1 MRYLKMHSIG
11 KIQRSF
17 QVTIPSKLRKEL
29 NLKVGDIVLIEGHED
44 GILLKPQSLIDKGQT
59 WFWSKE
65 WQEEEKKIDE
75 DFEKGDT
82 LVSNSVDEFLK
93 DLHEV

>member
-1 MRYLKMHSIG
+1 MQAIG

-17 QVTIPSKLRKEL
+17 QVTIPTELRKKL

-44 GILLKPQSLIDKGQT
+44 GILLKPQSLIDRSQA

-65 WQEEEKKIDE
+65 WQEEEKKIDK
-75 DFEKGDT
+75 DFEKGDV
-82 LVSNSVDEFLK
+82 LVSNSVDDFLE
-93 DLHEV
+93 DLHKK

>member
-1 MRYLKMHSIG
+1 MQAIG

-17 QVTIPSKLRKEL
+17 QVTIPTELRKKL

-44 GILLKPQSLIDKGQT
+44 GILLKPQSLIDRSQA

-65 WQEEEKKIDE
+65 WQEEEKKIDK
-75 DFEKGDT
+75 DFEKGDV
-82 LVSNSVDEFLK
+82 LVSSSVDEFLE
-93 DLHEV
+93 DLHKK